1 MQIVIS
7 AAPVIKDGTTYL
19 SLAIEDNGTGFSKEA
34 LETLSRP
41 EVPSQKTGEKHI
53 GIRNVRQRLSYI
65 YGSNYVLRF
74 ENRSQGGAKINLLLP
89 QNGKFHAG
97 SA

>member
-7 AAPVIKDGTTYL
+7 AAPLIKDETTYL

-65 YGSNYVLRF
+65 YEAIMFYVLKTAHRA
-74 ENRSQGGAKINLLLP
+74 EQRSTCFCRRMAN
-89 QNGKFHAG
+89 FM
-97 SA
+97 